1 MPDTR
6 TAPPGTAQHLAHQ
19 ITDDIVERHVANGN
33 DTSDL
38 DRNLIDTAVL
48 EGLAGAL
55 AVTLDR
61 DAIRKAITDAYYG
74 TRNDGGTMETAA
86 DRAADAVLEVILHG

>member
-19 ITDDIVERHVANGN
+19 ITDDVVARHEAEGH
-33 DTSDL
+33 DTADL
-38 DRNLIDTAVL
+38 DRNLIDAAVL
-48 EGLAGAL
+48 EGFLGAL

-61 DAIRKAITDAYYG
+61 DAIRKAITDAYYD
-74 TRNDGGTMETAA
+74 TRNTGGTMETAA
-86 DRAADAVLEVILHG
+86 DRAADAVLEVIRG